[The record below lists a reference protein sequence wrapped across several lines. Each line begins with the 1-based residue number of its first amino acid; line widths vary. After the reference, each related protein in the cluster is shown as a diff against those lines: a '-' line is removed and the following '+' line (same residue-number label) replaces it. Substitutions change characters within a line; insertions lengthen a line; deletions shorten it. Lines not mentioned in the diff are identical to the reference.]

1 MRVEIR
7 LDGPPRGKGA
17 GRATTTTHGAR
28 IFTDDKTR
36 KYEAQL
42 RFAAQQEMAG
52 RLPTAEPVMVR
63 VQARF
68 QIPAA
73 FSKKKRVDALA
84 GLVWPA
90 IRPDCE
96 NLAKAL
102 DGLNGIVWQDDR
114 QIVIELI
121 SKVYGEQPGLMI
133 VVETLDEVTDA
144 VALLQQQMR
153 EVLKPPSGPLF
164 HNPEIEQ
171 ALRQSR
177 VRRIVS

>member
-1 MRVEIR
+1 
-7 LDGPPRGKGA
+7 
-17 GRATTTTHGAR
+17 
-28 IFTDDKTR
+28 
-36 KYEAQL
+36 
-42 RFAAQQEMAG
+42 
-52 RLPTAEPVMVR
+52 MVR

-96 NLAKAL
+96 NFAKAM

-121 SKVYGEQPGLMI
+121 SKVYGEQPGLTI
-133 VVETLDEVTDA
+133 VVVTLDEVPDA
-144 VALLQQQMR
+144 MSHLAAALRQQLVPEQ
-153 EVLKPPSGPLF
+153 PGPQLF
-164 HNPEIEQ
+164 RNPEIEL
-171 ALRQSR
+171 AMRQSR

>member
-17 GRATTTTHGAR
+17 GRACTTAHGAR

-52 RLPTAEPVMVR
+52 RLPIPDPVMVR

-68 QIPAA
+68 QIPTT
-73 FSKKKRVDALA
+73 FSKKKRADALA

-96 NLAKAL
+96 NVAKAL

-121 SKVYGEQPGLMI
+121 SKVYGEQPGLTI

-144 VALLQQQMR
+144 MAHIETAMRQQL
-153 EVLKPPSGPLF
+153 VLKQPSGPLF
-164 HNPEIEQ
+164 SIGEPR
-171 ALRQSR
+171 LS
-177 VRRIVS
+177 

>member
-7 LDGPPRGKGA
+7 LDGPPRGKHP
-17 GRATTTTHGAR
+17 GRPFATQHGAR
-28 IFTDDKTR
+28 IFHDEKTR

-42 RFAAQQEMAG
+42 RFAAQQVMAG
-52 RLPTAEPVMVR
+52 RLPTADPVMVH

-68 QIPAA
+68 QIPVS
-73 FSKKKRVDALA
+73 FSKKKHADALA

-96 NLAKAL
+96 NFAKAM

-121 SKVYGEQPGLMI
+121 TKVYGEQPGLTI

-144 VALLQQQMR
+144 VAHIETEMR
-153 EVLKPPSGPLF
+153 RQLVLKEPYGPLF
-164 HNPEIEQ
+164 SE
-171 ALRQSR
+171 AR
-177 VRRIVS
+177 